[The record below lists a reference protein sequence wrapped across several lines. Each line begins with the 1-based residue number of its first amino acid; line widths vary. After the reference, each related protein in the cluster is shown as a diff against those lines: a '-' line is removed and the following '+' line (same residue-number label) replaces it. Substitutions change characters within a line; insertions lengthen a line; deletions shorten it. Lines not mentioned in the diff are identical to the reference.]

1 MIMIRVIFEFNE
13 EVLDVENLLKGAR
26 ENHDVNDARLLC
38 GLIGSTLLKREVEKG
53 KNEFLVTEEKLD
65 EKSKNIYSNVLPGVC
80 TLAAYSETD
89 KP

>member
-13 EVLDVENLLKGAR
+13 DVLNTENTVKSVRKDLNAIVVKAFVIFVGF
-26 ENHDVNDARLLC
+26 
-38 GLIGSTLLKREVEKG
+38 SSLKRGIEKG

-65 EKSKNIYSNVLPGVC
+65 EQSKSIYSDVLPVVC
-80 TLAAYSETD
+80 ALAAYSETD

>member
-1 MIMIRVIFEFNE
+1 MIMIRVIFEINE
-13 EVLDVENLLKGAR
+13 DVLDVENLVKGAR
-26 ENHDVNDARLLC
+26 ENNDVNSAQLLV
-38 GLIGSTLLKREVEKG
+38 GLIGATLLKREIEKG

-65 EKSKNIYSNVLPGVC
+65 EKSKGIYSNVLPGVC

>member
-1 MIMIRVIFEFNE
+1 MIRVIFEFNE
-13 EVLDVENLLKGAR
+13 EVLDVENLMKGAR
-26 ENHDVNDARLLC
+26 EDNNVDSAQILI
-38 GLIGSTLLKREVEKG
+38 GLIGSALLKREVEKG

-65 EKSKNIYSNVLPGVC
+65 EKSKRIYSNVLPGVC

>member
-1 MIMIRVIFEFNE
+1 MIRVIFEFNE
-13 EVLDVENLLKGAR
+13 EVLDVKDLLKGAR
-26 ENHDVNDARLLC
+26 ENNDVNSAQLLV
-38 GLIGSTLLKREVEKG
+38 GLIGATLLKREVKKG

-65 EKSKNIYSNVLPGVC
+65 EKSKRIYSNVLPGVC

>member
-1 MIMIRVIFEFNE
+1 MKFLTLRT
-13 EVLDVENLLKGAR
+13 LLKDAR
-26 ENHDVNDARLLC
+26 ENHNGDSAQFLV

-53 KNEFLVTEEKLD
+53 KKEFLVTEEKLD
-65 EKSKNIYSNVLPGVC
+65 ERSKSIYSNVLPGVC

>member
-13 EVLDVENLLKGAR
+13 DVLDVENLLKGAR
-26 ENHDVNDARLLC
+26 ENHDVNSTQLLA

-65 EKSKNIYSNVLPGVC
+65 EKSKGIYSHVLPGVC

-89 KP
+89 KL

>member
-1 MIMIRVIFEFNE
+1 MIRVIFEFNE

-26 ENHDVNDARLLC
+26 ENHDVNGAQLLC

-53 KNEFLVTEEKLD
+53 KNEFLVTEEKLN
-65 EKSKNIYSNVLPGVC
+65 EKSKDVYSNVLPGVC
-80 TLAAYSETD
+80 ALAAYSETD

>member
-1 MIMIRVIFEFNE
+1 MIRVIFEFNE
-13 EVLDVENLLKGAR
+13 EVLDVKNLLKGTR
-26 ENHDVNDARLLC
+26 ENNDVNSAQFLV
-38 GLIGSTLLKREVEKG
+38 GLIGATLLKREVEKG

-65 EKSKNIYSNVLPGVC
+65 EKSKSIYSNVLPGVC

>member
-1 MIMIRVIFEFNE
+1 MIRVIFEFNE
-13 EVLDVENLLKGAR
+13 DILDAENLLKGAR
-26 ENHDVNDARLLC
+26 GNHDVNSTQLLA
-38 GLIGSTLLKREVEKG
+38 GLIGATLLKMEVEKG

-65 EKSKNIYSNVLPGVC
+65 EKSKSIYSNILPGVC